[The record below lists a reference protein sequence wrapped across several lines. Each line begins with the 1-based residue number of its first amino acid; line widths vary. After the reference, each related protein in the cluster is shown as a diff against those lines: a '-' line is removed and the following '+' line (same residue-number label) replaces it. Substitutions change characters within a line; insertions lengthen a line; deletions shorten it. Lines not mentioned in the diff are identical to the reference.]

1 MANNLPT
8 VSSPLP
14 RDLQQF
20 IQRVREIVN
29 ADGADGLVTARQLIA
44 AGVVSVNSTGTVVA
58 PTSGS
63 SSSIATVVASPT
75 APTNLQATGALA
87 NIILT
92 WNSATYSGH
101 AYTEIWAHTSDVVG
115 DAVIVG
121 MTSGNTFA
129 HNIGGSA
136 TRYYWARNVNRNG
149 EVSAFNATNGV
160 QGTTSTSPTYIL
172 DLLAGEISEGEL
184 ATDLA
189 TRIDLIDD
197 DASVTGSVAA
207 RIATET
213 TNRTTAI
220 GGIEA
225 KYTVKIDNA
234 GHLSGYGLIST
245 ANDATPTSEFGI
257 RADKFWV
264 APPAIASATAPASST
279 RYKGMVWVDESV
291 TPNVIRYWTG
301 SAWST
306 TPQAFPLVVATSSST
321 INGVTVDP
329 GVYID
334 TAMIA
339 DATITQAQIGTLNA
353 DVINSGL
360 LNTVDFYGNT
370 IAGST
375 IYLGGTITYTTDS
388 NGNNTGIS
396 SVANPNVVMNS
407 NGATFSVNSFKID
420 NPGGTDTA
428 PFQIVDDVVYINSAQ
443 IKDAS
448 ITDAKISGTLSV
460 GKIPNLTASKI
471 TDLSTIATSGSYS
484 DLSDTPDLSVYAT
497 VSSLGTK
504 NTFFESATAPTANVS
519 NDLWYDTAN
528 DNFKRWDGT
537 NSQWVPI
544 AITADSI
551 VSTYVYAGEI
561 YSNQIE
567 TTTLSAIETDLGQ
580 VEITQSLELTGPTSS
595 FLAGR
600 QSTADFNVNGFYI
613 GRTSS
618 DGQTA
623 DGFQLSHTT
632 IVDSNTVGVSGS
644 LANGTIQAVIHD
656 ETSGL
661 RLYEPIL
668 YYRPSNVTAGSGQTY
683 TETGTVTLAADEI
696 HTITIVGGGGGGG
709 AGGDDDNDN
718 GASGSDGT
726 ETSISVGGVTYSASG
741 GSGGAG
747 GAASTEGRIT
757 GLVGSGTTFGAGGS
771 AGTNVS
777 KASIGGNGGNAVSTH
792 YGAGGGGGAGGAF
805 SGQWGTGGSGGGA
818 GEVKTITINLSGQ
831 SAATLT
837 ISSIGSGGSGASADA
852 GSTNGGAGGNGAG
865 GVVYISDVLTGYM
878 GTTVESIIDA
888 DPFGPYGLPLTNSGS
903 LSFNAGSYL
912 GPFTDNRIYY
922 SKGIYST
929 DTGNNDIYAYT
940 ASGTSSKLRVY
951 IPGRSIDYS
960 NQTLGTSAT
969 LVDNDFGS
977 GSHEGWIFLGKGAA
991 LYTQPFASRSIV
1003 IPNYLELRNVS
1014 QTFFDKAF

>member
-1 MANNLPT
+1 MPDLPSVT
-8 VSSPLP
+8 SPLP

-20 IQRVREIVN
+20 IQRVREAIN
-29 ADGADGLVTARQLIA
+29 GGGIEGLVTARQLTA
-44 AGVVSVNSTGTVVA
+44 AGIASLNSSGNLIASTTSTTG
-58 PTSGS
+58 SGS
-63 SSSIATVVASPT
+63 STVVNPPS

-87 NIILT
+87 NVILT
-92 WNSATYSGH
+92 WNAPTYSGH
-101 AYTEIWAHTSDVVG
+101 AYTEIYAHTADVVG
-115 DAVIVG
+115 NAVVVG
-121 MTSGNTFA
+121 MTSGNNFA
-129 HNIGGSA
+129 HNIGDSG
-136 TRYYWARNVNRNG
+136 TRYYWVKNVNQNG
-149 EVSAFNATNGV
+149 LASAFNATTGV
-160 QGTTSTSPTYIL
+160 QGTTGTSPTY
-172 DLLAGEISEGEL
+172 LLSLLSGEIGANEL

-306 TPQAFPLVVATSSST
+306 TPQAFPLVVATSQST

-339 DATITQAQIGTLNA
+339 DATIT
-353 DVINSGL
+353 
-360 LNTVDFYGNT
+360 
-370 IAGST
+370 
-375 IYLGGTITYTTDS
+375 
-388 NGNNTGIS
+388 
-396 SVANPNVVMNS
+396 
-407 NGATFSVNSFKID
+407 
-420 NPGGTDTA
+420 
-428 PFQIVDDVVYINSAQ
+428 SAK
-443 IKDAS
+443 IKDAAIDS
-448 ITDAKISGTLSV
+448 AKIADAAIVTA
-460 GKIPNLTASKI
+460 KINDAAITTAKINDAAITTAKINTAAITSAKIEDAAITTAKIADATITNAKITGQLTAGQIPSLTASKI

-484 DLSDTPDLSVYAT
+484 DLSDTPDLSAYAT

-504 NTFFESATAPTANVS
+504 NTFFESATAPTANVG

-528 DNFKRWDGT
+528 NNFKRWDAT
-537 NSQWVPI
+537 NSQWLPI

-567 TTTLSAIETDLGQ
+567 TTTLSAIDTDLGQ

-595 FLAGR
+595 FVAGR

-632 IVDSNTVGVSGS
+632 IVDSDTIGVSGS
-644 LANGTIQAVIHD
+644 LTNGTIQAVIHD
-656 ETSGL
+656 ETTGL

-668 YYRPSNVTAGSGQTY
+668 YYRPSTVTAGSGQTY
-683 TETGTVTLAADEI
+683 TSTGTVTLAGDEI
-696 HTITIVGGGGGGG
+696 HTITIIGGGGGGG

-718 GASGSDGT
+718 GASGSAGT
-726 ETSISVGGVTYSASG
+726 ATSISVGGVTHSASG

-747 GAASTEGRIT
+747 GAASTEGRII

-771 AGTNVS
+771 AGTNAN
-777 KASIGGNGGNAVSTH
+777 KTRIGGNGGNAVSTH
-792 YGAGGGGGAGGAF
+792 YGAGGGGGAGGAH

-818 GEVKTITINLSGQ
+818 GEVKTITVNLSGQ

-837 ISSIGSGGSGASADA
+837 INNIGSGGSGASADA

-865 GVVYISDVLTGYM
+865 GVVYISDVLNGYV
-878 GTTVESIIDA
+878 GTKVESIVDA

-903 LSFNAGSYL
+903 LSFNAGSFL

-951 IPGRSIDYS
+951 IPGKSIDYS
-960 NQTLGTSAT
+960 NQTLGTSAIR
-969 LVDNDFGS
+969 VDNDFGS

-1003 IPNYLELRNVS
+1003 IPSYLELKNVS